1 MQNDLQDKCGVIGIY
16 SPDENVEVAPWI
28 LSGLHTIQHRG
39 QESAGISVIKNG
51 IVNTHVG
58 MGLVA
63 DVFSDNIVELL
74 NGHMGVGHVRY
85 STTGTS
91 SHENC
96 SPFVEETEHLQ
107 ISMAQIGRA
116 HV

>member
-51 IVNTHVG
+51 IVKIVG
-58 MGLVA
+58 KKEQKEQPEESLG
-63 DVFSDNIVELL
+63 
-74 NGHMGVGHVRY
+74 GVSR
-85 STTGTS
+85 
-91 SHENC
+91 
-96 SPFVEETEHLQ
+96 
-107 ISMAQIGRA
+107 
-116 HV
+116 